1 MSKKIV
7 NSLTVAV
14 GAALLG
20 AVAVANA
27 STAFQLT
34 DLGAGYMVMSAG
46 EGKCGEGK
54 CGVAKMD
61 ADKDG
66 KVSRAECATFHDSR
80 FTATDTDKDGFITQA
95 EMDAAMAKG
104 KEGHCGDAKGQEG
117 HCGGDMGKGKE
128 GSCGADKEGAEKGK
142 EGSCGG
148 AK

>member
-20 AVAVANA
+20 SVAVANA

-54 CGVAKMD
+54 CGMAAM
-61 ADKDG
+61 
-66 KVSRAECATFHDSR
+66 
-80 FTATDTDKDGFITQA
+80 DTDKNGSVSSAEHAAAAAARFAAADTNKDGSVSAA
-95 EMDAAMAKG
+95 EMDAAKKAHEG
-104 KEGHCGDAKGQEG
+104 KCGEGKCGAE
-117 HCGGDMGKGKE
+117 KGKE
-128 GSCGADKEGAEKGK
+128 GSCGAEKGKEGSCGAEKGK

-148 AK
+148 SK